1 MTARIVTTVPPD
13 LPTLEHSFDHHRDA
27 VVETINRRQ
36 MSRVRYVRNLL
47 DQADSA
53 AVVLLN
59 GSGRQDQLA
68 AALLQRRRRVPP
80 IVISDCTWR
89 ANPSTLGRLVRRV
102 GLSLIDSPRVTYCV
116 LSSAELELFPRSWP
130 VDRSRIVFTPFC
142 YTVPPAELARD
153 PQRGEGVFA
162 GGDSMRDYGPLL
174 AAVRSVGAPL
184 RLAVQGDVPEADGIP
199 SVTMGPVPREEFF
212 AEMARAR
219 VVVVPLAPG
228 IERSAGQ
235 QTILN
240 GMALGKIVVATDSP
254 GTRDHLR
261 DGETGYIVPPGDT
274 EAMERTLRR
283 VLDPANEAELD
294 AVRQRACATARNE
307 FSPESYVE
315 RLLDLAL
322 GAIDS

>member
-1 MTARIVTTVPPD
+1 VTTRIVTTVPPD
-13 LPTLEHSFDHHRDA
+13 LPTLEHSFDHHGEA
-27 VVETINRRQ
+27 VVETIDRRQ
-36 MSRVRYVRNLL
+36 TSRIRYVRSLL
-47 DQADSA
+47 DHADSA
-53 AVVLLN
+53 AVLLLN

-68 AALLQRRRRVPP
+68 AVLLQRRRRVPP

-89 ANPSTLGRLVRRV
+89 AKPSTLGRLVRRV

-116 LSSAELELFPRSWP
+116 LSSAELELFPQSWP

-142 YTVPPAELARD
+142 YTVPPAELARGT
-153 PQRGEGVFA
+153 QRGEGIFA

-174 AAVRSVGAPL
+174 AAVASIGVPL
-184 RLAVQGDVPEADGIP
+184 RLAVQSNVPKANGIP
-199 SVTMGPVPREEFF
+199 SVTMGPVPRAEFF
-212 AEMARAR
+212 AEMSRAR

-261 DGETGYIVPPGDT
+261 HGETGYIVAPGDAG
-274 EAMERTLRR
+274 AMEQTLRH
-283 VLDPANEAELD
+283 VLDPANEPELA
-294 AVRQRACATARNE
+294 AVRERACATARSE

-322 GAIDS
+322 QAIDS

>member
-13 LPTLEHSFDHHRDA
+13 LPTLEHSFDRHRDA
-27 VVETINRRQ
+27 VVETVDRRQ
-36 MSRVRYVRNLL
+36 MSSVRFFKGMLRL
-47 DQADSA
+47 ADSA
-53 AVVLLN
+53 AVLLLN
-59 GSGRQDQLA
+59 GSGREDQLA

-89 ANPSTLGRLVRRV
+89 AGPSAFRRLVRRV

-116 LSSAELELFPRSWP
+116 LSSAELELFPQSWP

-142 YTVPPAELARD
+142 HTVPPEELAR
-153 PQRGEGVFA
+153 PANRGAGLFA

-174 AAVRSVGAPL
+174 AAVASIGAPL
-184 RLAVQGDVPEADGIP
+184 RLAVKSKVPEAAGVP
-199 SVTMGPVPREEFF
+199 SVTVGTVPRSEFF
-212 AEMARAR
+212 AEMVRAS
-219 VVVVPLAPG
+219 VVVVPLASG

-261 DGETGYIVPPGDT
+261 DGETGYIVAPGDPA
-274 EAMERTLRR
+274 AMERTLRY
-283 VLDPANEAELD
+283 VLDPANELELD
-294 AVRQRACATARNE
+294 AVRQRALATARNE

-315 RLLDLAL
+315 RLLDVAH
-322 GAIDS
+322 GAIGS